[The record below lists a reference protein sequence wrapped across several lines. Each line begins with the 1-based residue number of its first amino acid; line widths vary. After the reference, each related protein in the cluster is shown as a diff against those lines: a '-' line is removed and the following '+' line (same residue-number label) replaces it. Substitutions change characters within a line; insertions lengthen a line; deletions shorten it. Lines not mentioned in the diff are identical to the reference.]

1 MEYMNIKWG
10 LILAVAFIMKVNL
23 IYLYDILDWRSF
35 PF

>member
-10 LILAVAFIMKVNL
+10 LILAVAVIMKVNL